1 MAQYRT
7 ELQIPLIFTRKNSI
21 MDDFD
26 KALLAAVQDNNRQT
40 AEQLSTQVGL
50 SPDACRKRLA
60 KLRQSGM
67 IEAEVAVLNP
77 EKLGRGLTLVVEVTL
92 RSERPG
98 EIDAFQTKMLDAPEV
113 MQCYY
118 VTGEADFVLTLT
130 TRDMA
135 DYEAFSRK
143 YFFADDNVARF
154 RTNVVMKR
162 VKSGLTVP
170 LD

>member
-1 MAQYRT
+1 
-7 ELQIPLIFTRKNSI
+7 

-26 KALLAAVQDNNRQT
+26 RALLNALQANNRQT
-40 AEQLSTQVGL
+40 AEQLSEQVGL
-50 SPDACRKRLA
+50 SSDACRKRLG
-60 KLRQSGM
+60 KLRQSGV

-92 RSERPG
+92 RSESPS
-98 EIDAFQTKMLDAPEV
+98 EIDAFQSRMLAAPEV

-130 TRDMA
+130 AKDMV
-135 DYEAFSRK
+135 DYEAFTRRH
-143 YFFADDNVARF
+143 FFDEANIARF

-162 VKSGLTVP
+162 VKSGLAIP
-170 LD
+170 LED